1 MIAEAWFA
9 ARHLVWRGLLL
20 VLLALLSGCSRPP
33 TAQMRFAPAGMN
45 PTGKYTTSTS
55 GAVTFWGNGALRLR
69 LFMEEGPLMVTL
81 RAGGNVADG
90 DGPRVVVSIDGQV
103 VDTLS
108 IDSTQHR
115 EYAVSIRLADTGTKL
130 LEIAFANY
138 VAKPNP
144 LDGRTLYI
152 ESVSVRSGT

>member
-1 MIAEAWFA
+1 
-9 ARHLVWRGLLL
+9 
-20 VLLALLSGCSRPP
+20 
-33 TAQMRFAPAGMN
+33 MN
-45 PTGKYTTSTS
+45 PTGKYTASTS
-55 GAVTFWGNGALRLR
+55 AAVTFWGNGALRLR

-90 DGPRVVVSIDGQV
+90 EGPRVVVRIDGRV
-103 VDTLS
+103 VDTLT

-115 EYAVSIRLADTGTKL
+115 EYAVSTRLADTGTKV

-138 VAKPNP
+138 VAKPHP